1 MYTNILIPTDGSELA
16 GKAVQHGI
24 ALAKRIGAKVT
35 ALTVLLPFHVFTTD
49 TQMIE
54 DTPAQYRV
62 RMQEHAEKTLSAVGQ
77 AAQAAGVAC
86 ETVDVEHEHPYRAI
100 IDTAASKGCDLIVMA
115 SHGRHGISAMVLA
128 HPATGATSLRENGPQ
143 LPEARALGCFS
154 RAPCVRFSGHSFSGR
169 AADHDRG
176 DGRQKT
182 DKTAS
187 PMPNGGMAEAGS
199 NRLHWSTGERRRL
212 SLNPKK
218 RGCTRLLEQ
227 CGLPSERGLQ
237 WITA

>member
-86 ETVDVEHEHPYRAI
+86 ERAMSSMSI
-100 IDTAASKGCDLIVMA
+100 PTEQSLILQP
-115 SHGRHGISAMVLA
+115 R
-128 HPATGATSLRENGPQ
+128 
-143 LPEARALGCFS
+143 RA
-154 RAPCVRFSGHSFSGR
+154 V
-169 AADHDRG
+169 
-176 DGRQKT
+176 T
-182 DKTAS
+182 
-187 PMPNGGMAEAGS
+187 
-199 NRLHWSTGERRRL
+199 
-212 SLNPKK
+212 
-218 RGCTRLLEQ
+218 
-227 CGLPSERGLQ
+227 
-237 WITA
+237 